1 MRSSICTKYQHY
13 PKSMLLR
20 KLAEQNRE
28 ELSFATLKGIFADYR
43 AKHCS
48 RKQLVEAIHDWQ
60 VTAAKEALN
69 GRN

>member
-1 MRSSICTKYQHY
+1 
-13 PKSMLLR
+13 MLLR

-48 RKQLVEAIHDWQ
+48 RNQLIEAIKDWQ
-60 VTAAKEALN
+60 TTSAKEALN